1 MADHDFKYQ
10 LERLF
15 HTPPSFADSEAFALR
30 IEARLAKGW
39 QVRNLVLFASG
50 LIGGIIAA
58 RQTMGL
64 NLFGRLEAFSGL
76 ETRQALATL
85 QRLSPSHLGL
95 PSWPF
100 GGEAIWMSGAL
111 MVLAI
116 GFALIRLLEE
126 V

>member
-15 HTPPSFADSEAFALR
+15 NTPPSLADSEAFALR
-30 IEARLAKGW
+30 VEVRLAKGW

-50 LIGGIIAA
+50 LIGGLIAVHQA
-58 RQTMGL
+58 MGL
-64 NLFGRLEAFSGL
+64 NLYGRLEAFSGL
-76 ETRQALATL
+76 ETRQALASL
-85 QRLSPSHLGL
+85 ARWSPSQLGL

-100 GGEAIWMSGAL
+100 GGEAIWMSGGL